1 MARKKF
7 SDQEVETLKN
17 NPYTLHVNTDSIRFS
32 EEFKDKFYALL
43 QEEKSAEDILQ
54 QLGYDPKMLG
64 KERIKYMQ
72 KSITESRITPLEELY
87 KKMEQMQYEID
98 VLKKI
103 IILNNKR
110 R

>member
-7 SDQEVETLKN
+7 SEQEVEILKN
-17 NPYTLHVNTDSIRFS
+17 NPYTLKVNQDSIRFS
-32 EEFKDKFYALL
+32 EEFKDEFYALL
-43 QEEKSAEDILQ
+43 KEEETAEDILQ
-54 QLGYDPKMLG
+54 ELGYDPKMLG
-64 KERIKYMQ
+64 KERIKYLE
-72 KSITESRITPLEELY
+72 KSITESRITPMEELN
-87 KKMEQMQYEID
+87 KKLEQMQYEID

>member
-7 SDQEVETLKN
+7 SDQEVEILKN
-17 NPYTLHVNTDSIRFS
+17 NPYTLKVNQDSIRFS
-32 EEFKDKFYALL
+32 EEFKDEFYALL
-43 QEEKSAEDILQ
+43 KEEETAEDILIE
-54 QLGYDPKMLG
+54 LGYDPKMLG
-64 KERIKYMQ
+64 KERIKYLE
-72 KSITESRITPLEELY
+72 KSITESRITPMEELN
-87 KKMEQMQYEID
+87 KKLEQMQYEID

>member
-1 MARKKF
+1 
-7 SDQEVETLKN
+7 
-17 NPYTLHVNTDSIRFS
+17 
-32 EEFKDKFYALL
+32 
-43 QEEKSAEDILQ
+43 
-54 QLGYDPKMLG
+54 MLG